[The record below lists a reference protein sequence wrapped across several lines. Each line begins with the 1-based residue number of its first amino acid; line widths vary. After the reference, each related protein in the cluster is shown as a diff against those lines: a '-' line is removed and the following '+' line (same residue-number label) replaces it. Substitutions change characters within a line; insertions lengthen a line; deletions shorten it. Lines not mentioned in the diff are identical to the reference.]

1 MRCSGTPEVVPGQVL
16 TEELQMIQLAAVAA
30 AEVGADEVVL
40 AVDAVAVALI
50 QGL

>member
-1 MRCSGTPEVVPGQVL
+1 MVPSQVL
-16 TEELQMIQLAAVAA
+16 TEELQMIQPAVVAA
-30 AEVGADEVVL
+30 AEVGVDEVVL